1 MRVALMNALRDKLSY
16 ANVVSTLCLVL
27 LLGGGA
33 AYAAS
38 HLGKNSVGPKQ
49 LKKNAVTTA
58 KIKNEAVTAAKV
70 KKGTLTGTQIN
81 ASTVGTVP
89 TATHAQTANSADTA
103 GIANGVAAPEPFH
116 EVGALGEPQ
125 FQNGCSNNAAGNA
138 TVAFLK
144 DREGFV
150 HLKGDYICGA
160 AGKVAF
166 QLPAGY
172 RPASGTYELFPN
184 SGSSAGSVNVW
195 IAGTGYEKDGQV
207 EGGVLCLETIC
218 YLDGI
223 TFRAES

>member
-1 MRVALMNALRDKLSY
+1 MRPKLTY
-16 ANVVSTLCLVL
+16 ANVMATIAVFVA
-27 LLGGGA
+27 LGGA
-33 AYAAS
+33 SYAAVK
-38 HLGKNSVGPKQ
+38 LPKNSVGSKQ

-58 KIKNEAVTAAKV
+58 KIPNEAVTAAKI

-81 ASTVGTVP
+81 SATLGTVP
-89 TATHAQTANSADTA
+89 GAVHSTSADTA
-103 GIANGVAAPEPFH
+103 NSIIAPEPFH
-116 EVGALGEPQ
+116 EVDTPGEPQ
-125 FQNGCSNNAAGNA
+125 FQNGCSNNAPGNA

-150 HLKGDYICGA
+150 HLKGNYVCGV

-184 SGSSAGSVNVW
+184 SGSSAGSINVW
-195 IAGTGYEKDGQV
+195 IAGTGYEQGGQV
-207 EGGVLCLETIC
+207 EGGVLCLSTIC